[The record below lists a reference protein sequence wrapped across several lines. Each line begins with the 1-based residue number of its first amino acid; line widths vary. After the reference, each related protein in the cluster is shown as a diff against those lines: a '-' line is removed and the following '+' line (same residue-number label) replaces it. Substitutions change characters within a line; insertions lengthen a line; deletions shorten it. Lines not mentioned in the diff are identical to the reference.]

1 MRAHQC
7 GVSLTELM
15 VVVAIAAVIGA
26 FGLPSFLGLYE
37 SMRTRSAVNQ
47 LIAAV
52 YFARHAAVSYRQPVT
67 LCPSTDRV
75 RCGGSFE
82 FGAIAFVDDDRDG
95 RRDPEDTLLAAF
107 DPLPAGSR
115 ASWRAFGNRRYLR
128 FLPTGMTHWQNG
140 HFLYCP
146 PGGDPHLAR
155 EVIINVQGRARL
167 APDRDGDGIVE
178 DARGRPVR
186 CD

>member
-1 MRAHQC
+1 MSGRQR
-7 GVSLTELM
+7 GLSLTELL
-15 VVVAIAAVIGA
+15 VALAIAGVIGA
-26 FGLPSFLGLYE
+26 IGLPSFVGLYE

-52 YFARHAAVSYRQPVT
+52 YFARHAAVTHRRPVT
-67 LCPSTDRV
+67 LCPSEDRTH
-75 RCGGSFE
+75 CGGTFE
-82 FGAIAFVDDDRDG
+82 HGAIAFIDDNRDG
-95 RRDPEDTLLAAF
+95 HRQAQDVLLAAF
-107 DPLPAGSR
+107 DPLPDGSR
-115 ASWRAFGNRRYLR
+115 ASWHAFGNRRYLR

-140 HFLYCP
+140 HFMYCP

-155 EVIINVQGRARL
+155 QVIINVQGRARL

-178 DARGRPVR
+178 DARGRPVH